1 MEYDEE
7 GFLYPTVDT
16 ALCVDCKLCE
26 KICPNTV
33 RDNKPSDTRA
43 PQKVL
48 AVRNKNVKT
57 LTSSSSGGIFL
68 PVAQEILNQSGIVYG
83 AEYNK
88 NLIVV
93 HRGET
98 TTNGIRKFC
107 GSKYVQSDIRG
118 IYQEIKSHL
127 CDGTLILFSG
137 TPCQVEGL
145 KQFLMKPYNNLL
157 TVDILCHGVPSPM
170 VFNDYVHFVRKKSF
184 GQLIGI
190 FMKDKT
196 YGWGYQNL
204 RLYYDNGISEFN
216 SIISNLWLKIFYD
229 HIAQRPSCHKCRFKN
244 LYRPG
249 DISIGDFWGIE
260 KSHPEFNSSLGV
272 SLLLINTAK
281 GEKLW
286 KNIMHQFDFFESN
299 VDECMQP
306 VLQYSTPEPTDRIKF
321 WKDYHK
327 TGFCHTIMKRYHIS
341 NYQIIKRQF
350 HQYIDIIRNR

>member
-7 GFLYPTVDT
+7 GFLYPTVDI

-33 RDNKPSDTRA
+33 RDNMASDTRT

-48 AVRNKNVKT
+48 AARNKNVKI
-57 LTSSSSGGIFL
+57 LESSSSGAIFL
-68 PVAQEILNQSGIVYG
+68 PIAEEILNQGGIVYG
-83 AEYNK
+83 AEYDE
-88 NLIVV
+88 NLAVV

-98 TTNGIRKFC
+98 TANGARKFC

-118 IYQEIKSHL
+118 IYREIKSYLHN
-127 CDGTLILFSG
+127 GYPILFSG

-145 KQFLMKPYNNLL
+145 KQFLKKPYDNLL

-170 VFNDYVHFVRKKSF
+170 VFADYVNFIRKKSF
-184 GQLIGI
+184 GSLIGI

-229 HIAQRPSCHKCRFKN
+229 HVAQRPSCHKCRFKN

-260 KSHPEFNSSLGV
+260 KSHPEFTSSLGT
-272 SLLLINTAK
+272 SLLLINSAN
-281 GEKLW
+281 GAELWEKIKL
-286 KNIMHQFDFFESN
+286 QFDYLESN
-299 VDECMQP
+299 IDECMQP
-306 VLQYSTPEPTDRIKF
+306 VLQYSVPEPSDRSKF
-321 WKDYHK
+321 WEDYHK
-327 TGFCHTIMKRYHIS
+327 TGFCHTIMKRYRIS
-341 NYQIIKRQF
+341 NFQIFKRQL
-350 HQYIDIIRNR
+350 HQYIDIIKNK